1 MVFEHGDSQ
10 EFFVLLESINHHCSW
25 SFCPLLNSIIDKYDT
40 QAILSLLY
48 IILSIERFIHM
59 HTFVCFFLFSSSLI
73 DCHHNIHLLWRQ
85 PCLMSGR

>member
-10 EFFVLLESINHHCSW
+10 ESFVLLESINHHCSW
-25 SFCPLLNSIIDKYDT
+25 SFYPLLNSIIDKYDT

-59 HTFVCFFLFSSSLI
+59 HTFGDFFCFQV
-73 DCHHNIHLLWRQ
+73 HL
-85 PCLMSGR
+85 